1 MESGMDYGEDGMKM
15 VIKGVN
21 RIGKMVNG
29 MDYKDIGMKMVSY
42 GLKLI
47 VKMEKK

>member
-1 MESGMDYGEDGMKM
+1 MENEMDYGEDGMKM
-15 VIKGVN
+15 VIKEANG
-21 RIGKMVNG
+21 IGKMVGG